1 MDLRSIRAFV
11 RVAELGS
18 ITRASRELGIVQPA
32 LSRHIQRIETELGA
46 QLLIRLPRGVQ
57 LTLEGRR
64 FLQHSRRI
72 LHEVAQATS
81 TLSVEAGCAGRVTV
95 GLSPTLAPLLSPGII
110 ERCAHGFPAI
120 TLKLVEQFTRRL
132 IGDMLNGH
140 YDIALLT
147 NPPPSRAFAMVPVL
161 TEPMV
166 VVSGPQRRGIAPAL
180 SLDELANTP
189 LMITDGFRA
198 LVEDQL
204 APYGITLRVAV
215 EIDAVEAIRR
225 MVIAGL
231 GVSILPVSAVRE
243 DVAAGRISAAT
254 VAGVELSRSLILV
267 TMSEE
272 RIAPAVRA
280 VSGVVLAEIE
290 ALAQHGLFAPLPLA
304 AAQPELAEAAVVALR
319 AARG

>member
-46 QLLIRLPRGVQ
+46 QLLVRMPRGVQ
-57 LTLEGRR
+57 LTMEGRR
-64 FLQHSRRI
+64 FLQHSHRI

-81 TLSVEAGCAGRVTV
+81 TLCVESECTGRVTV
-95 GLSPTLAPLLSPGII
+95 GLPPTLAPLLAPGVID
-110 ERCAHGFPAI
+110 RCAFGFPAI
-120 TLKLVEQFTRRL
+120 ALKLVEEFTRRL
-132 IGDMLNGH
+132 IGDMFNGH
-140 YDIALLT
+140 CDIALLT

-166 VVSGPQRRGIAPAL
+166 VVSGPQQQRGIAPAL
-180 SLDELANTP
+180 TLDELANTP
-189 LMITDGFRA
+189 LMITEGFRA

-204 APYGITLRVAV
+204 ASHGTTLRVAV
-215 EIDAVEAIRR
+215 EIDAIEAIRR
-225 MVIAGL
+225 MVIAGM
-231 GVSILPVSAVRE
+231 GASILPVSAVRE
-243 DVAAGRISAAT
+243 DVAAGRLSAAT
-254 VAGVELSRSLILV
+254 VAGVELSRSLTLV

-272 RIAPAVRA
+272 RVSPAVRA
-280 VSGVVLAEIE
+280 VSGLILAEIE
-290 ALAQHGLFAPLPLA
+290 ALAQRGQFAPLAQA
-304 AAQPELAEAAVVALR
+304 APAQAGVVTLR

>member
-46 QLLIRLPRGVQ
+46 QLLTRLPRGVQ

-81 TLSVEAGCAGRVTV
+81 TLAAEAECAGRVTI
-95 GLSPTLAPLLSPGII
+95 GLSPTLAPLLAPGVI
-110 ERCAHGFPAI
+110 ERAAAGFPAI
-120 TLKLVEQFTRRL
+120 TLKIYEQFSRRL

-147 NPPPSRAFAMVPVL
+147 NPPPSRAFAMMPVL

-166 VVSGPQRRGIAPAL
+166 VVSSPQRRGIAPAL
-180 SLDELANTP
+180 SLDELTATP
-189 LMITDGFRA
+189 MMISEGFRA

-204 APYGITLRVAV
+204 ASHGVTLRVGL
-215 EIDAVEAIRR
+215 EIDAIEAIRR
-225 MVIAGL
+225 MVIAGQ
-231 GVSILPVSAVRE
+231 GCSILPISAVRE
-243 DVAAGRISAAT
+243 DIAAGRISAAT
-254 VAGVELSRSLILV
+254 VAGVELTRSLVLV

-272 RIAPAVRA
+272 RTSAAIRA
-280 VSGVVLAEIE
+280 ITGVILAEIE
-290 ALAQHGLFAPLPLA
+290 ALAQRGLFAPLPE
-304 AAQPELAEAAVVALR
+304 QQEMEPAEAAVVSLR

>member
-32 LSRHIQRIETELGA
+32 LTRHIQRIEAELGA
-46 QLLIRLPRGVQ
+46 QLLTRLPRGVQ

-81 TLSVEAGCAGRVTV
+81 TLCGEAECTGRVTI
-95 GLSPTLAPLLSPGII
+95 GFSPTLAPLLSPGVIQ
-110 ERCAHGFPAI
+110 RTGHGFPAI
-120 TLKLVEQFTRRL
+120 TLKIMEQFSRRL

-180 SLDELANTP
+180 SLDELAATP
-189 LMITDGFRA
+189 LMISEGIRV

-204 APYGITLRVAV
+204 ATHGATLRVSM
-215 EIDAVEAIRR
+215 EIDAIEAIRR
-225 MVIAGL
+225 MVIAGQ
-231 GVSILPVSAVRE
+231 GSSILPVSAVRE

-254 VAGVELSRSLILV
+254 VADVELTRSLVLV
-267 TMSEE
+267 TMTEE
-272 RIAPAVRA
+272 RISRSVRA
-280 VSGVVLAEIE
+280 VSGVILAEIE
-290 ALAQHGLFAPLPLA
+290 SLAQDGMFAPLP
-304 AAQPELAEAAVVALR
+304 AQPPQPDGTVVALR
-319 AARG
+319 ARG

>member
-32 LSRHIQRIETELGA
+32 LSRHIQRIEMELGA

-81 TLSVEAGCAGRVTV
+81 ALAIEAECAGRVTV

-110 ERCAHGFPAI
+110 DRCAFGYPAI
-120 TLKLVEQFTRRL
+120 TLKLCEQFTRRL

-180 SLDELANTP
+180 SLEELANTP
-189 LMITDGFRA
+189 LLITEGFRA
-198 LVEDQL
+198 LMEDQL
-204 APYGITLRVAV
+204 APFGVTLRVAV
-215 EIDAVEAIRR
+215 EIDAIEAIRR
-225 MVIAGL
+225 MVIAGR
-231 GVSILPVSAVRE
+231 GVSVLPVSAVRE
-243 DVAAGRISAAT
+243 DVAAGRISAAAI
-254 VAGVELSRSLILV
+254 AGVELSRSLVLV
-267 TMSEE
+267 TMGEE
-272 RIAPAVRA
+272 RISPAVRA
-280 VSGVVLAEIE
+280 VAGVILAEIE
-290 ALAQHGLFAPLPLA
+290 ALAQRGMFASFAA
-304 AAQPELAEAAVVALR
+304 AAQPAPAEAAVVSLR

>member
-32 LSRHIQRIETELGA
+32 LTRHIQRIEAELGA
-46 QLLIRLPRGVQ
+46 QLLTRLPRGVQ

-64 FLQHSRRI
+64 FLQHSRHI

-81 TLSVEAGCAGRVTV
+81 TLCAEAECAGRVTI
-95 GLSPTLAPLLSPGII
+95 GFSPTLAPLLAPGVI
-110 ERCAHGFPAI
+110 ERTSLGFPAI
-120 TLKLVEQFTRRL
+120 TLKIHEQFSRRL

-180 SLDELANTP
+180 SLDELTNTP
-189 LMITDGFRA
+189 LMISEGIRV

-204 APYGITLRVAV
+204 ASHGATLRVAL
-215 EIDAVEAIRR
+215 EIDAIEAIRR
-225 MVIAGL
+225 MVIAGQ
-231 GVSILPVSAVRE
+231 GSSILPVSAVRE
-243 DVAAGRISAAT
+243 DVDAGRISAAM
-254 VAGVELSRSLILV
+254 VAGVELTRSLVLV
-267 TMSEE
+267 TMTEE
-272 RIAPAVRA
+272 RVSRSVRA
-280 VSGVVLAEIE
+280 VSGVILAEIE
-290 ALAQHGLFAPLPLA
+290 ALAQDGMFAPLP
-304 AAQPELAEAAVVALR
+304 AQPPQPDGTVVALR
-319 AARG
+319 ARG

>member
-1 MDLRSIRAFV
+1 MDLRGIRAFV

-32 LSRHIQRIETELGA
+32 LSRHIQRIELELGTT
-46 QLLIRLPRGVQ
+46 LLIRLPRGVQ

-81 TLSVEAGCAGRVTV
+81 TLAVESECAGRVTI

-110 ERCAHGFPAI
+110 ERCSLSFPAI
-120 TLKLVEQFTRRL
+120 TLKISEQFTRHM
-132 IGDMLNGH
+132 IGDMLNGQ
-140 YDIALLT
+140 YDIVLLT

-161 TEPMV
+161 TEPLV

-189 LMITDGFRA
+189 LLITEGFYA

-204 APYGITLRVAV
+204 ACYGGTLRVTV
-215 EIDAVEAIRR
+215 EIDAIEAIRR

-231 GVSILPVSAVRE
+231 GSSILPVSVVRE
-243 DVAAGRISAAT
+243 DVEAGRMSAAS
-254 VAGVELSRSLILV
+254 VAGVELTRSLVLV
-267 TMSEE
+267 TMGEE
-272 RIAPAVRA
+272 RTAPAVRA
-280 VSGVVLAEIE
+280 VSGLIFAEIE
-290 ALAQHGLFAPLPLA
+290 ALAQRGMFSALPAPPVPA
-304 AAQPELAEAAVVALR
+304 DASVVSLR
-319 AARG
+319 SIRG

>member
-1 MDLRSIRAFV
+1 MDLRGIRAFV

-32 LSRHIQRIETELGA
+32 LTRHIQRIEAELGA
-46 QLLIRLPRGVQ
+46 QLLTRLPRGVQ

-72 LHEVAQATS
+72 LHEVAQAQS
-81 TLSVEAGCAGRVTV
+81 TLCAEAECAGRVTI
-95 GLSPTLAPLLSPGII
+95 GFSPTLAPLLIAGVI
-110 ERCAHGFPAI
+110 ERTALGFPAI
-120 TLKLVEQFTRRL
+120 TLKICEQFSRRL

-140 YDIALLT
+140 YDVALLT
-147 NPPPSRAFAMVPVL
+147 NPPPNRAFAAVPVL

-180 SLDELANTP
+180 SLDELAATP
-189 LMITDGFRA
+189 LMISEGFRA

-204 APYGITLRVAV
+204 ACHGVTLRVGQ
-215 EIDAVEAIRR
+215 EIDAIEAIRR

-231 GVSILPVSAVRE
+231 GSSILPVSAVRE
-243 DVAAGRISAAT
+243 DVLAGRISAAT
-254 VAGVELSRSLILV
+254 IAGVELTRSLVLV

-272 RIAPAVRA
+272 RISAAVRA
-280 VSGVVLAEIE
+280 VAGVILAEIE
-290 ALAQHGLFAPLPLA
+290 ALAQRGMFAPFPE
-304 AAQPELAEAAVVALR
+304 QPATDAAVVPLR
-319 AARG
+319 TARA

>member
-1 MDLRSIRAFV
+1 MDLRGIRAFV

-32 LSRHIQRIETELGA
+32 LSRHIQRIELELSTT
-46 QLLIRLPRGVQ
+46 LLIRLPRGVQ

-81 TLSVEAGCAGRVTV
+81 TLAVESECAGRVTI

-110 ERCAHGFPAI
+110 ERCSLGFPAI
-120 TLKLVEQFTRRL
+120 TLKISEQFTRHM
-132 IGDMLNGH
+132 IGDMLNGQ
-140 YDIALLT
+140 YDIVLLT

-161 TEPMV
+161 TEPLV

-189 LMITDGFRA
+189 LLITEGFYA

-204 APYGITLRVAV
+204 ACYGGTLRVTV
-215 EIDAVEAIRR
+215 EIDAIEAIRR

-231 GVSILPVSAVRE
+231 GSSILPVSAVRE
-243 DVAAGRISAAT
+243 DVEAGRMSAAS
-254 VAGVELSRSLILV
+254 VAGVELTRSLVLV
-267 TMSEE
+267 TMGEE
-272 RIAPAVRA
+272 RTTPAVRA
-280 VSGVVLAEIE
+280 VSGLIFAEIE
-290 ALAQHGLFAPLPLA
+290 ALAQRGMFSALPAPPA
-304 AAQPELAEAAVVALR
+304 PADASVVSLR
-319 AARG
+319 SIRG

>member
-32 LSRHIQRIETELGA
+32 LTRHIQRIEAELGA
-46 QLLIRLPRGVQ
+46 QLLTRLPRGVQ

-81 TLSVEAGCAGRVTV
+81 TLCAEAECTGRVII
-95 GLSPTLAPLLSPGII
+95 GFSPTLAPLLSPGVI
-110 ERCAHGFPAI
+110 ERTSLGFPAI
-120 TLKLVEQFTRRL
+120 TLKIHEQFSRRL

-189 LMITDGFRA
+189 LMISEGIRV

-204 APYGITLRVAV
+204 ASHGATLRVAL
-215 EIDAVEAIRR
+215 EIDAIEAIRR
-225 MVIAGL
+225 MVIAGQ
-231 GVSILPVSAVRE
+231 GSSILPVSAVRE
-243 DVAAGRISAAT
+243 DVEAGRISAAT
-254 VAGVELSRSLILV
+254 VAGVELTRSLVLV
-267 TMSEE
+267 TMTEE
-272 RIAPAVRA
+272 RISRSVRA
-280 VSGVVLAEIE
+280 VSGVILAEIE
-290 ALAQHGLFAPLPLA
+290 ALAQGGMFASLP
-304 AAQPELAEAAVVALR
+304 AQPPQPDGTVVALR
-319 AARG
+319 ARG